1 MNLAKLRLA
10 ASLGIL
16 SLGAFTLGIQA
27 AQADNT
33 APGAAGPGGAGP
45 NPAAASTAPA
55 RPVPPMLN
63 GVHNLVTLGDSITQF
78 GGGPGGYVWLIQHY
92 LTALYPDARIQV
104 LNAGI
109 SGHKSNDML
118 GRYDRDVVG
127 RKADLV
133 TISVGINDVWHGFD
147 ATHPQGGGP
156 GGIALDDYRRNLQA
170 MVDRAQKNGE
180 KVVLFTPTIFE
191 DNPDSP
197 RNNMNRDYV
206 LAVRDMAQR
215 EGLGLADQN
224 AVMMNIWEG
233 LGPEGRPR
241 LTVDGVHMSPLGNVI
256 MARTTLMAVGIPAAD
271 LDAAWPQ
278 VHQMQVAAG
287 K

>member
-1 MNLAKLRLA
+1 MNQVKLCFTTGLAM
-10 ASLGIL
+10 L
-16 SLGAFTLGIQA
+16 SLSVLALSVGPAH
-27 AQADNT
+27 ADNT
-33 APGAAGPGGAGP
+33 APGTAAPGGAGP
-45 NPAAASTAPA
+45 VAAAAPA
-55 RPVPPMLN
+55 HPVPPMLN

-78 GGGPGGYVWLIQHY
+78 GGGPGGYVWLMQQY
-92 LTALYPDARIQV
+92 LNALYPDAKIQV

-118 GRYDRDVVG
+118 GRYDHDVVG

-147 ATHPQGGGP
+147 ATHPQGGGT
-156 GGIALDDYRRNLQA
+156 GGISLGDYRRNLQA
-170 MVDRAQKNGE
+170 MVDMAQKNSE

-191 DNPDSP
+191 DSSNSP
-197 RNNMNRDYV
+197 RNEMNRDYV

-215 EGLGLADQN
+215 EGLGLADEN
-224 AVMMNIWEG
+224 AVMMDIWQG

-241 LTVDGVHMSPLGNVI
+241 LTVDQVHMSALGNII
-256 MARTTLMAVGIPAAD
+256 MARTALMGLGIPAAD
-271 LDAAWPQ
+271 LDAAWTQ
-278 VHQMQVAAG
+278 VHQAQMGA